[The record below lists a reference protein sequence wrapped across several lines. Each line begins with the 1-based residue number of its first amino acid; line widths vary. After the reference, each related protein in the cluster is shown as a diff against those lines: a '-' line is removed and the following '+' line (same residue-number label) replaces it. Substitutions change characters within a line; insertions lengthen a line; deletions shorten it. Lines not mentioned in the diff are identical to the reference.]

1 MIFIEEKNKPL
12 GMVISKTL
20 DCLIKY
26 VKVRLA
32 SEVDIRLTFD
42 QSVLLF
48 VIYNHGADVIQKD
61 MAQFMGKDKSAILRM
76 INSLE
81 EKSMLKRVV
90 DLADRRKNQIVVTE
104 KGEQTIKEFLRIEL
118 EINGE
123 ILDGLS
129 ETEINVFYKVLN
141 HIRNRAELLR

>member
-1 MIFIEEKNKPL
+1 MINIEERNKPL

-20 DCLIKY
+20 DCLIKH

-32 SEVDIRLTFD
+32 AETGIKLTFD

-48 VIYNHGADVIQKD
+48 SIYNHGVDIIQQD

-81 EKSMLKRVV
+81 EKEMIKRS
-90 DLADRRKNQIVVTE
+90 ADQYDKRKNQILITE

-118 EINGE
+118 EINRE
-123 ILDGLS
+123 VLTGLT
-129 ETEINVFYKVLN
+129 ENEINVFYKALN
-141 HIRNRAELLR
+141 HVRNRAK